1 MQLHLADLRNLLAE
15 HDCGGMTLENCWT
28 GFGIGSGSDRAR
40 EVVDEVL
47 NGPLFADGQA
57 WSKGSAV
64 IACLGGGKNLSM
76 GEFQTVIE
84 YLKQEI
90 PVELPILAGTILEPY
105 ETDSLSLTL
114 MVVGQTFAEEEAPR
128 VKAKEE
134 FAFGPAPATAV
145 ETKRAEPPVKSQ
157 VVEEPEIPAAEPPT
171 MGKAVG
177 NAADF
182 FGTADESDNKGTE
195 QKYFVQQEEL
205 PLDKKIY
212 RGRFEKSAP
221 TILNGEDL
229 DQPTFMRQN
238 VKIRL

>member
-47 NGPLFADGQA
+47 SGPLFADGQA

-90 PVELPILAGTILEPY
+90 PVELPILAGTILDAY
-105 ETDSLSLTL
+105 ETDALSLTL
-114 MVVGQTFAEEEAPR
+114 MVIGQTPEEETP
-128 VKAKEE
+128 KAKEE
-134 FAFGPAPATAV
+134 LALTPAEPKTP
-145 ETKRAEPPVKSQ
+145 EPPVGNRIKTKT
-157 VVEEPEIPAAEPPT
+157 VPATPET
-171 MGKAVG
+171 TRDD
-177 NAADF
+177 DF
-182 FGTADESDNKGTE
+182 LGTPGTE
-195 QKYFVQQEEL
+195 QRYFAQQEEL

-238 VKIRL
+238 IKIRQ